1 MGTLTFFSL
10 WMSNDVA
17 IFDKYDGNGMTA
29 FSLMEHTFSDRV
41 FSWLLI
47 YKNQFMQMQKFFT
60 DVAIFNRKIFH
71 YIAGSLI
78 DHICIKKYLTEDFF
92 TNTTF
97 EQIYFSEYDAVRI
110 IINP

>member
-17 IFDKYDGNGMTA
+17 IFDKYDGNGMAA
-29 FSLMEHTFSDRV
+29 FSLMEHAFSDRV

-47 YKNQFMQMQKFFT
+47 YKNQSMQMQEFFT
-60 DVAIFNRKIFH
+60 DVAIFNSKISH

-78 DHICIKKYLTEDFF
+78 DHIYIQKYLTEDFF

-97 EQIYFSEYDAVRI
+97 EKIYFSDYDAVRI